1 MTKKSLFDARKFVPE
16 YFGNNREFQVFL
28 KAVNIAF
35 TVIKS
40 NTDMFIPNL
49 LNPLKCK
56 ARLLPLLS
64 NYVGY
69 DYNPRERVLTNRW
82 ITKLYPLLV
91 RNRGN
96 EIGITL
102 AIAMSISLLGDP
114 LELDSE
120 RSFSIDMD
128 EDIDKY
134 GRKIQKIKIYLYDHS
149 YLSILNELLETV
161 RPAGIAIEIVPAQ
174 SISSSE
180 TISLTDEYSIM
191 KYDYNTGKLLS
202 INDIDVWVKNSW
214 DVMIDVHAIKHYKWK
229 DLEDCVWGVSLEN
242 IEKEK
247 IISYKTW
254 GELEDS
260 GVDPFTAI
268 PGLAPYNIEHSAGEN
283 SNLWGYIGVK
293 LVDGRFYDKYGN
305 DLNRYVD
312 QETGK
317 ILYNDGVWN
326 NEYIKETR
334 IYKHIE
340 DNNTEVYTGM
350 YFDVSQPAKVM
361 NTYFKLLDDGIFS
374 GFYLS
379 NDDFIIYDSN
389 KNKTS
394 FKLIKETMSINGT
407 STIVWKVYDTA
418 TNKKYNWHVD
428 MLTRKFVKDT
438 DGSSIT
444 LTWAKRPFSETTN
457 IGKKAFLMKIT
468 KNDDNT
474 INMEATKYFVNKYGD
489 IVDPAGNIILSKKDR
504 YKISDSSMI
513 GFSEIHDASKQ
524 LSTYDGTAILER
536 EWSYMKDTHM
546 VDKHGREMTNDFE
559 EYDRVTDPR
568 YKFEYSIFDIGNPV
582 REYTG
587 SELIRFVSNE
597 ELSKIRQDNG
607 FLNVPLFVTKFDS
620 ENASGVLKIKM
631 NLPEVYSLGDVFK
644 NMNIRYEKKLPNTE
658 LDPYYDIYIDWT
670 PNNKNKS
677 LFNLNDL
684 ENPIHFIQKG
694 KINKRTLH
702 WTGNTIYL
710 DPKTYD
716 GTTKVYT
723 HGGDRH
729 E

>member
-1 MTKKSLFDARKFVPE
+1 MAKKSLFNSRNFVPE

-28 KAVNIAF
+28 RAVDIAF

-114 LELDSE
+114 MELESE
-120 RSFSIDMD
+120 KSFSIDMD

-134 GRKIQKIKIYLYDHS
+134 GRKVQKIKIYLYDHS
-149 YLSILNELLETV
+149 YLSILNELLEVV
-161 RPAGIAIEIVPAQ
+161 RPAGTAIEIVPAQ

-191 KYDYNTGKLLS
+191 KYDYITGKLLS
-202 INDIDVWVKNSW
+202 INDVDIWVRNSWEVKIDVQ
-214 DVMIDVHAIKHYKWK
+214 AIKHYKWK
-229 DLEDCVWGVSLEN
+229 DLEDYVWGVSPDN
-242 IEKEK
+242 IDKEK

-260 GVDPFTAI
+260 GIDPFTAI
-268 PGLAPYNIEHSAGEN
+268 PGLAPYNVKNSTGEN
-283 SNLWGYIGVK
+283 SNMWGFIGVK
-293 LVDGRFYDKYGN
+293 LVDGKFYDNYGN
-305 DLNRYVD
+305 DLNRRVD
-312 QETGK
+312 PETGY
-317 ILYNDGVWN
+317 ILYNGDVWN

-334 IYKHIE
+334 IYKKV
-340 DNNTEVYTGM
+340 DGKDVYTGM

-361 NTYFKLLDDGIFS
+361 NTYFKLLDDGVFS

-379 NDDFIIYDSN
+379 NDDLIMYDSN

-394 FKLIKETMSINGT
+394 FKLIEETMLVNGV
-407 STIVWKVYDTA
+407 STIVWKVYDTV

-428 MLTRKFVKDT
+428 MITRKFIKDA
-438 DGSSIT
+438 DGESIT
-444 LTWAKRPFSETTN
+444 LTWNKRPFSETTT
-457 IGKKAFLMKIT
+457 IGKKAFLMKTSTDSETNIT
-468 KNDDNT
+468 T
-474 INMEATKYFVNKYGD
+474 MEATKYFVNKYGD
-489 IVDPAGNIILSKKDR
+489 IVDPAGNVILSKKDR
-504 YKISDSSMI
+504 YKISDSNMI
-513 GFSEIHDASKQ
+513 GFSEIHDTSKE
-524 LSTYDGTAILER
+524 LSTYDGTAILQR
-536 EWSYMKDTHM
+536 EWSFMKDTHM
-546 VDKHGREMTNDFE
+546 TDKHGREMTNNFE
-559 EYDRVTDPR
+559 EYDRIVDPR

-587 SELIRFVSNE
+587 TELIRFVSNE
-597 ELSKIRQDNG
+597 ELSKIRQDKG
-607 FLNVPLFVTKFDS
+607 VLNIPLFVTKFDS
-620 ENASGVLKIKM
+620 ENASGVLKIKID
-631 NLPEVYSLGDVFK
+631 LPDVYSLGDVFK

-658 LDPYYDIYIDWT
+658 LDPYYDIYVDWT
-670 PNNKNKS
+670 ANNSNRS

-684 ENPIHFIQKG
+684 ENPIHFVQKG

-723 HGGDRH
+723 HGGDKH

>member
-1 MTKKSLFDARKFVPE
+1 MAKKSLFNSRNFVPE

-28 KAVNIAF
+28 RAVNIAF

-114 LELDSE
+114 MELESE

-134 GRKIQKIKIYLYDHS
+134 GRKVQKIKIYLYDHS
-149 YLSILNELLETV
+149 YLSILNELLEVV
-161 RPAGIAIEIVPAQ
+161 RPAGTAIEIVPAQ

-180 TISLTDEYSIM
+180 TVSLTDEYSIM
-191 KYDYNTGKLLS
+191 KYDYITGKLLS
-202 INDIDVWVKNSW
+202 INDVNIWVRNSW
-214 DVMIDVHAIKHYKWK
+214 EVKIDVHAIKHYKWK
-229 DLEDCVWGVSLEN
+229 DLEDYVWGVSPEN
-242 IEKEK
+242 IDKEK

-260 GVDPFTAI
+260 GIDPFTAI
-268 PGLAPYNIEHSAGEN
+268 PGLAPYNVKNSTGEN
-283 SNLWGYIGVK
+283 SNMWGFIGVK
-293 LVDGRFYDKYGN
+293 LVDGKFYDSYGN
-305 DLNRYVD
+305 DLNRRVD
-312 QETGK
+312 PETGY
-317 ILYNDGVWN
+317 ILYNGDVWN

-334 IYKHIE
+334 IYKKV
-340 DNNTEVYTGM
+340 DGKDVYTGM

-361 NTYFKLLDDGIFS
+361 NTYFKLLDDGVFG

-379 NDDFIIYDSN
+379 NDDLIMYDSN
-389 KNKTS
+389 KNKAS
-394 FKLIKETMSINGT
+394 FKLIEESMLVNGV
-407 STIVWKVYDTA
+407 STIVWKVYDTV

-428 MLTRKFVKDT
+428 MITRKFIKDD
-438 DGSSIT
+438 DGESIT
-444 LTWAKRPFSETTN
+444 LTWNKRPFSETTVV
-457 IGKKAFLMKIT
+457 GKKAFLMKVSTDSETNIT
-468 KNDDNT
+468 TMD
-474 INMEATKYFVNKYGD
+474 ATKYFVNKYGD

-504 YKISDSSMI
+504 YKILDSNMI
-513 GFSEIHDASKQ
+513 GFSEIHDTSKE
-524 LSTYDGTAILER
+524 LSTYDGTAILQR
-536 EWSYMKDTHM
+536 EWSFMKDTHM
-546 VDKHGREMTNDFE
+546 TDKHGRELTNNFE
-559 EYDRVTDPR
+559 EYDRVVDPR

-587 SELIRFVSNE
+587 TELIRFVSNE
-597 ELSKIRQDNG
+597 ELSKIRQDKG
-607 FLNVPLFVTKFDS
+607 VLNIPLFVTKFDS
-620 ENASGVLKIKM
+620 ENAHGVLKIKID
-631 NLPEVYSLGDVFK
+631 LPDVYSLGDVFK

-670 PNNKNKS
+670 ANNSNRS

-684 ENPIHFIQKG
+684 ENPIHFVQKG

-723 HGGDRH
+723 HGGDKH

>member
-1 MTKKSLFDARKFVPE
+1 MAKKSLFNSRNFVPE

-28 KAVNIAF
+28 RAVNIAF

-102 AIAMSISLLGDP
+102 AIAMAISLLGDP
-114 LELDSE
+114 IELDSE
-120 RSFSIDMD
+120 KSFSIDMD

-134 GRKIQKIKIYLYDHS
+134 GRKIKKIKIYLYDHS
-149 YLSILNELLETV
+149 YLSILNELLEIV
-161 RPAGIAIEIVPAQ
+161 RPAGIAIDIIPAQ

-191 KYDYNTGKLLS
+191 KYDYITGKLLS
-202 INDIDVWVKNSW
+202 INDIDIWVRNSW
-214 DVMIDVHAIKHYKWK
+214 EVKIDVHAIKHYKWK
-229 DLEDCVWGVSLEN
+229 DLEDYVWGVSLED
-242 IEKEK
+242 IDKEK

-260 GVDPFTAI
+260 GIDPFIAI
-268 PGLAPYNIEHSAGEN
+268 PGLAPYNVSNSAGEN
-283 SNLWGYIGVK
+283 SNMWGFIGVK
-293 LVDGRFYDKYGN
+293 LIDGKFYDNYGN
-305 DLNRYVD
+305 DLNRHVD
-312 QETGK
+312 KETGK
-317 ILYNDGVWN
+317 ILYNGSVWN
-326 NEYIKETR
+326 NEFVKETR
-334 IYKHIE
+334 IYKRV
-340 DNNTEVYTGM
+340 DGRDVYTGM

-361 NTYFKLLDDGIFS
+361 NTYFKLLDDGTFS

-379 NDDFIIYDSN
+379 NDDLIIYDSN

-394 FKLIKETMSINGT
+394 FKLIEESMYINGV
-407 STIVWKVYDTA
+407 STIVWKVYDSV

-428 MLTRKFVKDT
+428 MITRKFIKDT
-438 DGSSIT
+438 DGEAIT
-444 LTWAKRPFSETTN
+444 LTWTKRPFSETTS
-457 IGKKAFLMKIT
+457 IGRKAYLMRIIIDSETKIT
-468 KNDDNT
+468 TMN
-474 INMEATKYFVNKYGD
+474 ATKYFVNKYGD
-489 IVDPAGNIILSKKDR
+489 IMDPAGNVILSKKDR
-504 YKISDSSMI
+504 YKISDSNMI
-513 GFSEIHDASKQ
+513 GFSEIHNNSEQ

-536 EWSYMKDTHM
+536 EWSFMKDAHM
-546 VDKHGREMTNDFE
+546 TDKHGRDLTNKFE
-559 EYDRVTDPR
+559 EYDRVIDPR
-568 YKFEYSIFDIGNPV
+568 YKFEYSLFDIGNPI

-587 SELIRFVSNE
+587 TELIRFVSNE

-607 FLNVPLFVTKFDS
+607 FLNVPLFVTQFDS
-620 ENASGVLKIKM
+620 ENATGVLKIKID
-631 NLPEVYSLGDVFK
+631 LPDVYSLGDVFK

-670 PNNKNKS
+670 PNNLNKS

-684 ENPIHFIQKG
+684 ENPIHFVQKG

-723 HGGDRH
+723 HGGGKH

>member
-1 MTKKSLFDARKFVPE
+1 MVKKSMFDARKFVPE
-16 YFGNNREFQVFL
+16 YFGDNREFQVFL
-28 KAVNIAF
+28 RAVNVAF

-69 DYNPRERVLTNRW
+69 DYNPKERVLTNRW

-102 AIAMSISLLGDP
+102 AIAMAISLLGDP
-114 LELDSE
+114 MELDSE
-120 RSFSIDMD
+120 RSFGLELDT
-128 EDIDKY
+128 DIDKY

-161 RPAGIAIEIVPAQ
+161 RPAGTAIEIVPAQ

-180 TISLTDEYSIM
+180 TVSLTDEYSIM
-191 KYDYNTGKLLS
+191 KYDYITGKLLS
-202 INDIDVWVKNSW
+202 INDIDIWVRNSW
-214 DVMIDVHAIKHYKWK
+214 ELMIDVHAIKHYKWK
-229 DLEDCVWGVSLEN
+229 DLEDYVWGVAEG
-242 IEKEK
+242 IDKEK
-247 IISYKTW
+247 IVAYKTW

-260 GVDPFTAI
+260 GVDPFSAI
-268 PGLAPYNIEHSAGEN
+268 PGLAPYNINQSTGEN
-283 SNLWGYIGVK
+283 SNAWGFLGVK

-317 ILYNDGVWN
+317 ILYNDGVWQ

-334 IYKHIE
+334 VYKHN
-340 DNNTEVYTGM
+340 DDTNTDVYTGM

-361 NTYFKLLDDGIFS
+361 NTYYKLLDNGVFN

-379 NDDFIIYDSN
+379 NDDFAIYDSN
-389 KNKTS
+389 KNRTN
-394 FKLIKETMSINGT
+394 FKLIEESCKVNGV
-407 STIVWKVYDTA
+407 SKIVWKLYDSVN
-418 TNKKYNWHVD
+418 NKKYRWHVD
-428 MLTRKFVKDT
+428 MLTRKFEKDSE
-438 DGSSIT
+438 GSLISLSWNKI
-444 LTWAKRPFSETTN
+444 PFSEITT
-457 IGKKAFLMKIT
+457 ISKRAYLMKTIT
-468 KNDDNT
+468 ENNET
-474 INMEATKYFVNKYGD
+474 VLEATKYFVNNYGD
-489 IVDPAGNIILSKKDR
+489 IIDPAGNVILSKKDR
-504 YKISDSSMI
+504 YKISDSNMI
-513 GFSEIHDASKQ
+513 GFSEIHDTSKQ

-536 EWSYMKDTHM
+536 EWSFMKDTHLN
-546 VDKHGREMTNDFE
+546 DKHGREDTALIDDFE
-559 EYDRVTDPR
+559 TIEDPR
-568 YKFEYSIFDIGNPV
+568 YKFVYSIFDIGNPV

-587 SELIRFVSNE
+587 SELIRFVSQE
-597 ELSKIRQDNG
+597 ELSKIRQDRG
-607 FLNVPLFVTKFDS
+607 YLNIPLFVTEFDS
-620 ENASGVLKIKM
+620 ENANGTLRIKM
-631 NLPEVYSLGDVFK
+631 DLPEVYSLGDVFK
-644 NMNIRYEKKLPNTE
+644 NLNIRYEKKYPNTE
-658 LDPYYDIYIDWT
+658 INPYYDIYVDWT
-670 PNNKNKS
+670 ANNKNRS
-677 LFNLNDL
+677 LFNLNNL
-684 ENPIHFIQKG
+684 ENPIHFVQKG

-702 WTGNTIYL
+702 WKGKAIHL

-723 HGGDRH
+723 HGGGKH

>member
-1 MTKKSLFDARKFVPE
+1 MAKKSVFDARKFVPE

-28 KAVNIAF
+28 RAVNIAF

-40 NTDMFIPNL
+40 NTDMFVSNL

-120 RSFSIDMD
+120 KSFSMEMD
-128 EDIDKY
+128 YDIDKY
-134 GRKIQKIKIYLYDHS
+134 GRKIQKLKIYLYDHT
-149 YLSILNELLETV
+149 YLSILNEMIETI
-161 RPAGIAIEIVPAQ
+161 RPAGIAIEIIPAQ

-180 TISLTDEYSIM
+180 TIALTDEYSIM
-191 KYDYNTGKLLS
+191 KYDYITGKLLS
-202 INDIDVWVKNSW
+202 INDIDIWVKNSW

-229 DLEDCVWGVSLEN
+229 HLKDYVWGVTDG
-242 IEKEK
+242 IDTDK
-247 IISYKTW
+247 ILSNKTW

-260 GVDPFTAI
+260 VIDPFIAI
-268 PGLAPYNIEHSAGEN
+268 SGLAPYDISHSAGEN
-283 SNLWGYIGVK
+283 ANLWGFIGVK

-312 QETGK
+312 KESGK

-326 NEYIKETR
+326 NEYIKDTR

-340 DNNTEVYTGM
+340 DSNTDVYTGM
-350 YFDVSQPAKVM
+350 YFDVSQPAKIM
-361 NTYFKLLDDGIFS
+361 NTYFKLLDDDVFS

-379 NDDFIIYDSN
+379 NDDFIMYDSN
-389 KNKTS
+389 KNNTG
-394 FKLIKETMSINGT
+394 FKLIEEPMLINGV
-407 STIVWKVYDTA
+407 SIIVWKVYDSN

-428 MLTRKFVKDT
+428 MITRKFIRDN
-438 DGSSIT
+438 DGETIT
-444 LTWAKRPFSETTN
+444 LSWMKRPFSETTK
-457 IGKKAFLMKIT
+457 IGRKAYLMRIT
-468 KNDDNT
+468 KNDDNST
-474 INMEATKYFVNKYGD
+474 NIDATKYFVNKYGD
-489 IVDPAGNIILSKKDR
+489 VIDPAGNVILSKKDR
-504 YKISDSSMI
+504 YKISDSNMI
-513 GFSEIHDASKQ
+513 GFSEIRNNAKE

-536 EWSYMKDTHM
+536 EWSFMKDTHM
-546 VDKHGREMTNDFE
+546 SDKHGRNDTNDFT
-559 EYDRVTDPR
+559 EYDRVDDPR
-568 YKFEYSIFDIGNPV
+568 YKFEYSMFDIGNPI

-587 SELIRFVSNE
+587 TELIRFVSNE
-597 ELSKIRQDNG
+597 ELSEIHQENG
-607 FLNVPLFVTKFDS
+607 FLNIPLFVTEFDS
-620 ENASGVLKIKM
+620 ENSNGILKIKL
-631 NLPEVYSLGDVFK
+631 NLPETYSLGDVFK
-644 NMNIRYEKKLPNTE
+644 NMNIRYEKKLPNTD

-670 PNNKNKS
+670 ANNKNKS

-694 KINKRTLH
+694 KITKRTLH

-710 DPKTYD
+710 NSKMYD

-723 HGGDRH
+723 HGGNKH

>member
-1 MTKKSLFDARKFVPE
+1 MAKKSLFNSRNFVPE

-28 KAVNIAF
+28 RAVNIAF

-102 AIAMSISLLGDP
+102 AIAMAISLLGDP
-114 LELDSE
+114 MELDSE
-120 RSFSIDMD
+120 KSFSIDMD

-134 GRKIQKIKIYLYDHS
+134 GRKIKKIKIYLYDHS

-161 RPAGIAIEIVPAQ
+161 RPAGIAIDIIPAQ

-191 KYDYNTGKLLS
+191 KYDYITGKLLS
-202 INDIDVWVKNSW
+202 INDIDIWVRNSW
-214 DVMIDVHAIKHYKWK
+214 EVKIDVHAIKHYKWK
-229 DLEDCVWGVSLEN
+229 DLEDYVWGVSLED
-242 IEKEK
+242 IDKEK

-260 GVDPFTAI
+260 GIDPFIAI
-268 PGLAPYNIEHSAGEN
+268 PGLAPYNMSNSTGEN
-283 SNLWGYIGVK
+283 SNMWGFIGVK
-293 LVDGRFYDKYGN
+293 LIDGKFYDNYGN
-305 DLNRYVD
+305 DLNRHVD
-312 QETGK
+312 KETGK
-317 ILYNDGVWN
+317 ILYNGSVWN
-326 NEYIKETR
+326 NEFVKETR
-334 IYKHIE
+334 IYKRVDGRDI
-340 DNNTEVYTGM
+340 YTGM

-361 NTYFKLLDDGIFS
+361 NTYFKLLDDGTFS

-379 NDDFIIYDSN
+379 NDDLIIYDSN

-394 FKLIKETMSINGT
+394 FKLIEESMYINGV
-407 STIVWKVYDTA
+407 STIVWKVYDSV

-428 MLTRKFVKDT
+428 MITRKFIKDT
-438 DGSSIT
+438 DGEAIT
-444 LTWAKRPFSETTN
+444 LTWTKRPFSETTSV
-457 IGKKAFLMKIT
+457 GRKAYLMRIIVDSETKIT
-468 KNDDNT
+468 TMN
-474 INMEATKYFVNKYGD
+474 ATKYFVNKYGD
-489 IVDPAGNIILSKKDR
+489 IMDPAGNVILSKKDR
-504 YKISDSSMI
+504 YKISDSNMI
-513 GFSEIHDASKQ
+513 GFSEIHNNSEQ

-536 EWSYMKDTHM
+536 EWSFMKDTHM
-546 VDKHGREMTNDFE
+546 TDKHGRDLTNKFE
-559 EYDRVTDPR
+559 EYDRVIDPR
-568 YKFEYSIFDIGNPV
+568 YKFEYSLFDIGNPI

-587 SELIRFVSNE
+587 TELIRFVSNE

-607 FLNVPLFVTKFDS
+607 FLNVPLFVTQFDS
-620 ENASGVLKIKM
+620 ENSTGVLKIKID
-631 NLPEVYSLGDVFK
+631 LPDVYSLGDVFK

-670 PNNKNKS
+670 PNNLNKS

-684 ENPIHFIQKG
+684 ENPIHFVQKG

-702 WTGNTIYL
+702 WIGNTIYL

-723 HGGDRH
+723 HGGDKH

>member
-1 MTKKSLFDARKFVPE
+1 MAKKSLFNSRNFVPE

-28 KAVNIAF
+28 RAVDIAF

-114 LELDSE
+114 MELESE
-120 RSFSIDMD
+120 RSFSIDID

-134 GRKIQKIKIYLYDHS
+134 GRKVQKIKIYLYDHS
-149 YLSILNELLETV
+149 YLSILNELLEVV
-161 RPAGIAIEIVPAQ
+161 RPAGTAIEIVPAQ

-180 TISLTDEYSIM
+180 TVSLTDEYSIM
-191 KYDYNTGKLLS
+191 KYDYITGKLLS
-202 INDIDVWVKNSW
+202 INDVDIWVRNSW
-214 DVMIDVHAIKHYKWK
+214 EVKIDVHAIKHYKWK
-229 DLEDCVWGVSLEN
+229 DLEDYVWGVSPEN
-242 IEKEK
+242 IDKEK

-260 GVDPFTAI
+260 GIDPFTAI
-268 PGLAPYNIEHSAGEN
+268 PGLAPYNVKNSTGEN
-283 SNLWGYIGVK
+283 SNMWGFIGVK
-293 LVDGRFYDKYGN
+293 LVDGKFYDSYGN
-305 DLNRYVD
+305 DLNRRVD
-312 QETGK
+312 PETGY
-317 ILYNDGVWN
+317 ILYNGDVWN

-334 IYKHIE
+334 IYKKV
-340 DNNTEVYTGM
+340 DGKDVYTGM

-361 NTYFKLLDDGIFS
+361 NTYFKLLDDGVFG

-379 NDDFIIYDSN
+379 NDDLIMYDSN

-394 FKLIKETMSINGT
+394 FKLIEESMLVNGV
-407 STIVWKVYDTA
+407 STIVWKVYDTV

-428 MLTRKFVKDT
+428 MITRKFIKDD
-438 DGSSIT
+438 DGESIT
-444 LTWAKRPFSETTN
+444 LTWNKRPFSETTVV
-457 IGKKAFLMKIT
+457 GKKAFLMKVSTDSETNIT
-468 KNDDNT
+468 T
-474 INMEATKYFVNKYGD
+474 MEATKYFVNKYGD
-489 IVDPAGNIILSKKDR
+489 IVDPAGNVILSKKDR
-504 YKISDSSMI
+504 YKISDSNMI
-513 GFSEIHDASKQ
+513 GFSEIHDTSKE
-524 LSTYDGTAILER
+524 LSTYDGTAILQR
-536 EWSYMKDTHM
+536 EWSFMKDTHM
-546 VDKHGREMTNDFE
+546 TDKHGRELTNNFE
-559 EYDRVTDPR
+559 EYDRIVDPR
-568 YKFEYSIFDIGNPV
+568 YKFEYSIFDIGNPI

-587 SELIRFVSNE
+587 TELIRFVSNE
-597 ELSKIRQDNG
+597 ELSKIRQDKG
-607 FLNVPLFVTKFDS
+607 VLNIPLFVTKFDS
-620 ENASGVLKIKM
+620 ENASGVLKIKID
-631 NLPEVYSLGDVFK
+631 LPDVYSLGDVFK

-670 PNNKNKS
+670 ANNSNRS

-684 ENPIHFIQKG
+684 ENPIHFVQKG

-723 HGGDRH
+723 HGGDKH

>member
-1 MTKKSLFDARKFVPE
+1 MAKKSLFNSRNFVPE

-28 KAVNIAF
+28 RAVNIAF

-114 LELDSE
+114 MELESE

-134 GRKIQKIKIYLYDHS
+134 GRKVQKIKIYLYDHS
-149 YLSILNELLETV
+149 YLSILNELLEVV
-161 RPAGIAIEIVPAQ
+161 RPAGTAIEIVPAQ

-180 TISLTDEYSIM
+180 TVSLTDEYSIM
-191 KYDYNTGKLLS
+191 KYDYITGKLLS
-202 INDIDVWVKNSW
+202 INDVNIWVRNSW
-214 DVMIDVHAIKHYKWK
+214 EVKIDVHAIKHYKWK
-229 DLEDCVWGVSLEN
+229 DLEDYVWGVSPEN
-242 IEKEK
+242 IDKEK

-260 GVDPFTAI
+260 GIDPFTAI
-268 PGLAPYNIEHSAGEN
+268 PGLAPYNVKNSTGEN
-283 SNLWGYIGVK
+283 SNMWGFIGVK
-293 LVDGRFYDKYGN
+293 LVDGKFYDSYGN
-305 DLNRYVD
+305 DLNRRVD
-312 QETGK
+312 PETGY
-317 ILYNDGVWN
+317 ILYNGDVWN

-334 IYKHIE
+334 IYKKV
-340 DNNTEVYTGM
+340 DGKDVYTGM

-361 NTYFKLLDDGIFS
+361 NTYFKLLDDGVFG

-379 NDDFIIYDSN
+379 NDDLIMYDSN

-394 FKLIKETMSINGT
+394 FKLIEESMLVNGV
-407 STIVWKVYDTA
+407 STIVWKVYDTV

-428 MLTRKFVKDT
+428 MITRKFIKDD
-438 DGSSIT
+438 DGEYIT
-444 LTWAKRPFSETTN
+444 LTWNKRPFSETTVV
-457 IGKKAFLMKIT
+457 GKKAFLMKVSTDSETNIT
-468 KNDDNT
+468 T
-474 INMEATKYFVNKYGD
+474 MEATKYFVNKYGD

-504 YKISDSSMI
+504 YKISDSNMI
-513 GFSEIHDASKQ
+513 GFSEIHDTSKE
-524 LSTYDGTAILER
+524 LSTYDGTAILQR
-536 EWSYMKDTHM
+536 EWSFMKDTHM
-546 VDKHGREMTNDFE
+546 TDKHGRELTNNFE
-559 EYDRVTDPR
+559 EYDRAVDPR

-587 SELIRFVSNE
+587 TELIRFVSNE
-597 ELSKIRQDNG
+597 ELSKIRQDKG
-607 FLNVPLFVTKFDS
+607 VLNIPLFVTKFDS
-620 ENASGVLKIKM
+620 ENAHGVLKIKID
-631 NLPEVYSLGDVFK
+631 LPDVYSLGDVFK

-670 PNNKNKS
+670 ANNSNRS

-684 ENPIHFIQKG
+684 ENPIHFVQKG

-702 WTGNTIYL
+702 WTGNIIYL

-723 HGGDRH
+723 HGGDKH

>member
-1 MTKKSLFDARKFVPE
+1 MAKKSLFNSRNFVPE

-28 KAVNIAF
+28 RAVNIAF

-102 AIAMSISLLGDP
+102 AIAMAISLLGDP
-114 LELDSE
+114 MELDSE
-120 RSFSIDMD
+120 KSFSIDID

-134 GRKIQKIKIYLYDHS
+134 GRKIKKIKIYLYDHS

-161 RPAGIAIEIVPAQ
+161 RPAGIAIDIIPAQ

-191 KYDYNTGKLLS
+191 KYDYITGKLLS
-202 INDIDVWVKNSW
+202 INDIDIWVRNSW
-214 DVMIDVHAIKHYKWK
+214 EVKIDVHAIKHYKWK
-229 DLEDCVWGVSLEN
+229 DLEDYVWGVSLED
-242 IEKEK
+242 IDKEK

-260 GVDPFTAI
+260 GIDPFIAI
-268 PGLAPYNIEHSAGEN
+268 PGLAPYNISNSAGEN
-283 SNLWGYIGVK
+283 SNMWGFIGVK
-293 LVDGRFYDKYGN
+293 LIDGKFYDNYGN
-305 DLNRYVD
+305 DLNRHVD
-312 QETGK
+312 KETGK
-317 ILYNDGVWN
+317 ILYNGSVWN
-326 NEYIKETR
+326 NEFVKETR
-334 IYKHIE
+334 IYKRV
-340 DNNTEVYTGM
+340 DGRDVYTGM

-361 NTYFKLLDDGIFS
+361 NTYFKLLDDGTFS

-379 NDDFIIYDSN
+379 NDDLIIYDSN

-394 FKLIKETMSINGT
+394 FKLIEESMYINGV
-407 STIVWKVYDTA
+407 STIVWKVYDSV

-428 MLTRKFVKDT
+428 MITRKFIKDT
-438 DGSSIT
+438 DGEAIT
-444 LTWAKRPFSETTN
+444 LTWTKRPFSETTSV
-457 IGKKAFLMKIT
+457 GRKAYLMRIIVDSETKIT
-468 KNDDNT
+468 TMN
-474 INMEATKYFVNKYGD
+474 ATKYFVNKYGD
-489 IVDPAGNIILSKKDR
+489 IMDPAGNVILSKKDR
-504 YKISDSSMI
+504 YKISDSNMI
-513 GFSEIHDASKQ
+513 GFSEIHNNSEQ

-536 EWSYMKDTHM
+536 EWSFMKDTHM
-546 VDKHGREMTNDFE
+546 TDKHGRDLTNKFE
-559 EYDRVTDPR
+559 EYDRVIDPR
-568 YKFEYSIFDIGNPV
+568 YKFEYSIFDIGNPI

-587 SELIRFVSNE
+587 TELIRFVSNE

-607 FLNVPLFVTKFDS
+607 FLNVPLFVTQFDS
-620 ENASGVLKIKM
+620 ENASGVLKIKI
-631 NLPEVYSLGDVFK
+631 NLPDVYSLGDVFK

-670 PNNKNKS
+670 PNNSNKS

-684 ENPIHFIQKG
+684 ENPIHFVQKG

-723 HGGDRH
+723 HGGDKH

>member
-1 MTKKSLFDARKFVPE
+1 MAKKSLFNSRNFVPE

-28 KAVNIAF
+28 RAVNIAF

-114 LELDSE
+114 MELESE

-134 GRKIQKIKIYLYDHS
+134 GRKVQKIKIYLYDHS
-149 YLSILNELLETV
+149 YLSILNELLEVV
-161 RPAGIAIEIVPAQ
+161 RPAGTAIEIVPAQ

-180 TISLTDEYSIM
+180 TVSLTDEYSIM
-191 KYDYNTGKLLS
+191 KYDYITGKLLS
-202 INDIDVWVKNSW
+202 INDVNIWVRNSW
-214 DVMIDVHAIKHYKWK
+214 EVKIDVHAIKHYKWK
-229 DLEDCVWGVSLEN
+229 DLEDYVWGVSPEN
-242 IEKEK
+242 IDKEK

-260 GVDPFTAI
+260 GIDPFTAI
-268 PGLAPYNIEHSAGEN
+268 PGLAPYNVKNSTGEN
-283 SNLWGYIGVK
+283 SNMWGFIGVK
-293 LVDGRFYDKYGN
+293 LVDGKFYDSYGN
-305 DLNRYVD
+305 DLNRRVD
-312 QETGK
+312 PETGY
-317 ILYNDGVWN
+317 ILYNGDVWN

-334 IYKHIE
+334 IYKKV
-340 DNNTEVYTGM
+340 DGKDVYTGM

-361 NTYFKLLDDGIFS
+361 NTYFKLLDDGVFG

-379 NDDFIIYDSN
+379 NDDLIMYDSN

-394 FKLIKETMSINGT
+394 FKLIEESMLVNGV
-407 STIVWKVYDTA
+407 STIVWKVYDTV

-428 MLTRKFVKDT
+428 MITRKFIKDD
-438 DGSSIT
+438 DGESIT
-444 LTWAKRPFSETTN
+444 LTWNKRPFSETTVV
-457 IGKKAFLMKIT
+457 GKKAFLMKVSTDSETNIT
-468 KNDDNT
+468 T
-474 INMEATKYFVNKYGD
+474 MEATKYFVNKYGD

-504 YKISDSSMI
+504 YKISDSNMI
-513 GFSEIHDASKQ
+513 GFSEIHDTSKE
-524 LSTYDGTAILER
+524 LSTYDGTAILQR
-536 EWSYMKDTHM
+536 EWSFMKDTHM
-546 VDKHGREMTNDFE
+546 TDKHGRELTNNFE
-559 EYDRVTDPR
+559 EYDRVVDPR

-587 SELIRFVSNE
+587 TELIRFVSNE
-597 ELSKIRQDNG
+597 ELSKIRQDKG
-607 FLNVPLFVTKFDS
+607 VLNIPLFVTKFDS
-620 ENASGVLKIKM
+620 ENAHGVLKIKID
-631 NLPEVYSLGDVFK
+631 LPDVYSLGDVFK

-670 PNNKNKS
+670 ANNSNRS

-684 ENPIHFIQKG
+684 ENPIHFVQKG

-723 HGGDRH
+723 HGGDKH